1 MNSTVQHF
9 PSHIVL
15 GIDGSEACL
24 AGITMLKDLPCFTTS
39 RIRAVSVIG
48 SKSPAERARMD
59 KALQLAE
66 SLLGSGCATI
76 TTELMEGHPAETLV
90 RLANEQNADLIVL
103 GATGLR
109 ATLGI
114 LLGGVAQQ
122 VVEHA
127 GCAVL
132 VTRAPYRGLKNIL
145 LAVDGSE
152 CSEAALKYLARFS
165 LLQDSQVHV
174 FSVSSAIG
182 LSDLNMGAWPV
193 GHELVPV
200 LSDRDLDE
208 LEKIRNNEREH
219 AQELVQNAVEQL
231 KAAGARADGALA
243 EGDAA
248 TEIIRYCKNHEVDLL
263 VAGSRGLSRISGWLM
278 GSVSRKLV
286 NFAPCS
292 VLIVKSFCSPDDA

>member
-1 MNSTVQHF
+1 MNSTEHFF

-24 AGITMLKDLPCFTTS
+24 AGISMLKDLPCFTTS
-39 RIRAVSVIG
+39 RIRAVSVI
-48 SKSPAERARMD
+48 SSRSPAERARMD

-66 SLLGSGCATI
+66 TLLGSGCATI
-76 TTELMEGHPAETLV
+76 STELLEGHPAETLV
-90 RLANEQNADLIVL
+90 RLASEENADLIVL

-127 GCAVL
+127 DCAVL
-132 VTRAPYRGLKNIL
+132 VTRTPYRGLKNTL

-152 CSEAALKYLARFS
+152 CSEAALNYLARFS
-165 LLQDSQVHV
+165 LQEGCRAHV
-174 FSVSSAIG
+174 LSISSPIG
-182 LSDLNMGAWPV
+182 LSDLNTGAWPV

-200 LSDRDLDE
+200 LSDHDLEE
-208 LEKIRNNEREH
+208 LENIRLGEKKR
-219 AQELVQNAVEQL
+219 AQKLVESAVERLQ
-231 KAAGARADGALA
+231 AAGVQAAGSEV

-248 TEIIRYCKNHEVDLL
+248 TEIIRYCKNHETDLL
-263 VAGSRGLSRISGWLM
+263 VAGSRGLSQVGGWLM

-292 VLIVKSFCSPDDA
+292 VMIVKSLCSPNDA